1 MPIREKSNLMDWSKA
16 KTYLIIAFA
25 VTNIFLIFSIA
36 SEHKTNSRRYFFS
49 EESLSNLEYLLRQKE
64 ILLNAELP
72 KKTPKM
78 GLLEVGYEEVL
89 PRDYQALIDD
99 FPGEVEILFEKQLRL
114 MSKRA
119 LAHFDA
125 QEALS
130 DASAFI
136 LQYGLAE
143 DFSLRNTVVHPDY
156 IQIIYNASYEG
167 MFLEGSRMEF
177 IYQKSGNFYMERT
190 KLKVLKKSPKKR
202 LTKTSVEAVMQAS
215 AKIGPGET
223 IEAIELGYYYEEYNI
238 NPLSKMK
245 TATAFPSWRIRTD
258 LGQFYH
264 IQAVD

>member
-1 MPIREKSNLMDWSKA
+1 MLIRERSNLMDWSKA

-25 VTNIFLIFSIA
+25 ITNIFLIFSIA
-36 SEHKTNSRRYFFS
+36 SEHRTNPKKYFFS
-49 EESLSNLEYLLRQKE
+49 EESLSNLEHLLSQKE
-64 ILLNAELP
+64 IRLDAELP

-89 PRDYQALIDD
+89 PEDYQALIDD
-99 FPGEVEILFEKQLRL
+99 FPDEVEILFGKQLRL
-114 MSKRA
+114 MSARA
-119 LAHFDA
+119 LERFSAE
-125 QEALS
+125 EALS

-136 LQYGLAE
+136 LKYGLAE
-143 DFSLRNTVVHPDY
+143 DFTLRNTVIQPDY
-156 IQIIYNASYEG
+156 IQIIYNAGYED

-215 AKIGPGET
+215 ARISPGET
-223 IEAIELGYYYEEYNI
+223 IEEIQLGYYYEEYNI

-258 LGQFYH
+258 SGQFYH